1 MDIKNYQTLIT
12 HLPVRQQCFST
23 KRATWRPA
31 EKEIGWL
38 ESLNDKLFDNAE
50 TLRINRQDVFDTT
63 DIREKILK
71 TIYWGYPRN
80 MRGNHFVDLLDDI
93 EKIEK
98 TIDYLRSIE
107 NLGRVHLEK
116 AQANFKSVTG
126 IGISTYSKLLYFAD
140 LSFDGNPSLILDE
153 RLFNVFRNKTYLQF
167 DRLSGINRAASEKGR
182 YLDYLEVMKA
192 VSLEI
197 GVTGEQL
204 ELFLFTF
211 GNQLKETSTL

>member
-80 MRGNHFVDLLDDI
+80 MRGNNFVDLLDGDGI
-93 EKIEK
+93 EKIENV
-98 TIDYLRSIE
+98 IDSLRSIGS
-107 NLGRVHLEK
+107 LGGAHLEK
-116 AQANFKSVTG
+116 AQANFKSVKC
-126 IGISTYSKLLYFAD
+126 IGI
-140 LSFDGNPSLILDE
+140 
-153 RLFNVFRNKTYLQF
+153 
-167 DRLSGINRAASEKGR
+167 
-182 YLDYLEVMKA
+182 
-192 VSLEI
+192 
-197 GVTGEQL
+197 
-204 ELFLFTF
+204 
-211 GNQLKETSTL
+211 